1 MKKMLALVLSL
12 VMVFGLVGCG
22 KNAGGSDNDGS
33 TKLTVWYWGEQ
44 EIPGYKQ
51 YMEEMAQKYSSET
64 DGISVEVVL
73 QESDT
78 LYSALRTAE
87 QAGEGPDLA
96 FLWGGTQALD
106 DVWLGNLAPI
116 SDYMTEEELSCMTAS
131 ALSETNWDGK
141 QWGFPAYSVCF
152 GIAYNLSLIHI

>member
-1 MKKMLALVLSL
+1 MLALVLSL

-87 QAGEGPDLA
+87 QAGEGRILRSSGA
-96 FLWGGTQALD
+96 ERRLWTMSGWGT
-106 DVWLGNLAPI
+106 WR
-116 SDYMTEEELSCMTAS
+116 LSPT
-131 ALSETNWDGK
+131 
-141 QWGFPAYSVCF
+141 
-152 GIAYNLSLIHI
+152 I

>member
-1 MKKMLALVLSL
+1 MLALVLSL

-22 KNAGGSDNDGS
+22 KDAGGSDNDGS

-106 DVWLGNLAPI
+106 DAWLGNLAPI

-131 ALSETNWDGK
+131 AETMDFSPPMESTSGAYAPSPSRATALSPSPTST
-141 QWGFPAYSVCF
+141 P
-152 GIAYNLSLIHI
+152 

>member
-1 MKKMLALVLSL
+1 
-12 VMVFGLVGCG
+12 MVFGLVGCG

-87 QAGEGPDLA
+87 QAGEGCSNIRAAIRGLYGARVARSVTIQYGGSMNAKNAAGLLAQPDID
-96 FLWGGTQALD
+96 GGLIGGASLK
-106 DVWLGNLAPI
+106 APDFAAI
-116 SDYMTEEELSCMTAS
+116 VEAAS
-131 ALSETNWDGK
+131 K
-141 QWGFPAYSVCF
+141 
-152 GIAYNLSLIHI
+152 

>member
-106 DVWLGNLAPI
+106 DVWL
-116 SDYMTEEELSCMTAS
+116 
-131 ALSETNWDGK
+131 
-141 QWGFPAYSVCF
+141 WGTWRLFPT
-152 GIAYNLSLIHI
+152 I